1 VVHEQQEPL
10 MLGVAAVSLQQGR
23 RKGVLARKITKI
35 YNILL
40 FFVGKYVFLQ
50 LLKKLIPNETTEN
63 L

>member
-1 VVHEQQEPL
+1 
-10 MLGVAAVSLQQGR
+10 MLGVAAVSLQQRR

-35 YNILL
+35 YDNLL

-50 LLKKLIPNETTEN
+50 LLKKMIPNETTEN